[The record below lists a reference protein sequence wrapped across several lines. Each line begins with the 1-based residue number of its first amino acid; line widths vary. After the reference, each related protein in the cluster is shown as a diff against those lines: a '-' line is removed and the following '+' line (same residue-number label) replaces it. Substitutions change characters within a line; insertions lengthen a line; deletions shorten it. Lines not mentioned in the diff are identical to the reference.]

1 MPRPVLAAL
10 RAHKATSLGTLV
22 ARLARQH
29 VREALPDVGV
39 GQVALVLALRCF
51 GELGGA
57 RVVGG
62 HGFVGGAHVGD
73 GEALGLQGDVV
84 GGRGDGGEE

>member
-1 MPRPVLAAL
+1 VF
-10 RAHKATSLGTLV
+10 
-22 ARLARQH
+22 
-29 VREALPDVGV
+29 
-39 GQVALVLALRCF
+39 ALRCF
-51 GELGGA
+51 CELGGA